1 MPFISQL
8 PADLEDATA
17 LIKRRGKAK
26 ERKDQWQ
33 SLYMEAYRYA
43 MPARETFTLTSPGQ
57 EKNNRLFDSTL
68 QELTYE
74 AANTTCALLFPPWSR
89 WAVLA
94 AGGAVPKE
102 KITKSMLENL
112 QKATDTFF
120 DFLHNSNFATVIN
133 ECSLDLMVGTGA
145 IDFDEGDDIKPF
157 VFSSIPLS
165 AIEIEEGPDGT
176 AETTYMLRRISAR
189 NLLRTY
195 PGLQQFDLSPAT
207 ADKITSDPD
216 AEIEVIQAH
225 IFHPDT
231 KRYFGVVV
239 EVAAKNIIWRYD
251 YEESCPTIVARATK
265 SSGEIYGR
273 GRVLQCLSD
282 ARSLDKMQE
291 FVLRQAAVQ
300 VAPPMTGVSDGV
312 LNPYTATIQPNV
324 VIPVASNDKSNPSL
338 QVLDVGGNFNLSEK
352 LMDGLRTRLRR
363 AMLGPEGSEGQ
374 PLSATEISIADRNR
388 LWAMNGEFS
397 RIQSELLARIV
408 ARGVYILQRR
418 GLMPKFRVDGRDV
431 VVQYTSPFAK
441 SQSNEDVMA
450 LQQLLATVAP
460 LGPENLVMGLK
471 TELIPEWVAKKS
483 GVDMTLVRDE
493 TERQVMAK
501 KTAEVAQTAM
511 EQGVPIPG
519 VTA

>member
-1 MPFISQL
+1 MFISQL
-8 PADLEDATA
+8 PTDLEDAAA
-17 LIKRRGKAK
+17 LIKRRSKAK
-26 ERKDQWQ
+26 ERKDQFQ
-33 SLYMEAYRYA
+33 SLHMEAYRYA
-43 MPARETFTLTSPGQ
+43 MPARDTFVMTSPGQ

-89 WAVLA
+89 WALLA
-94 AGGAVPKE
+94 PGGAVPK
-102 KITKSMLENL
+102 KKVTKGILEAL
-112 QKATDTFF
+112 QAATDMFF

-133 ECSLDLMVGTGA
+133 ECALDLMVGTGA

-157 VFSSIPLS
+157 VFTSIPLA

-176 AETTYMLRRISAR
+176 AETTFMLRKITAR

-195 PGLQQFDLSPAT
+195 PGMQEFDLSPAT
-207 ADKITSDPD
+207 TDMIKSTPD
-216 AEIEVIQAH
+216 AEVEVIQAH
-225 IFHPDT
+225 VYHPDT
-231 KRYFGVVV
+231 KKYFGVVV

-265 SSGEIYGR
+265 ASGEIYGR

-282 ARSLDKMQE
+282 ARTLDKMQE

-312 LNPYTATIQPNV
+312 MNPYTATIQPNV
-324 VIPVASNDKSNPSL
+324 VIPVASNDNSNPSL
-338 QVLDVGGNFNLSEK
+338 KVLDVGGNFNLSEK
-352 LMDGLRTRLRR
+352 LMDGLRARLRR

-374 PLSATEISIADRNR
+374 PLSATEIGIADRNR

-471 TELIPEWVAKKS
+471 TELMPEWVAKKS
-483 GVDMTLVRDE
+483 GVDMSLVRDE
-493 TERQVMAK
+493 AEREAMAK
-501 KTAEVAQTAM
+501 KATDMAQGAM
-511 EQGVPIPG
+511 EAGVPVPG